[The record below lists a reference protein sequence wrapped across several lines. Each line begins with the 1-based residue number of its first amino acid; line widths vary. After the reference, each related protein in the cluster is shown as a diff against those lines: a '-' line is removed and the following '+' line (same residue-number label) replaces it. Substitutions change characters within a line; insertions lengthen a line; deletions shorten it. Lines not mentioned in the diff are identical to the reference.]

1 MFDLNISLLYIC
13 LSLSLSDLI
22 ANSKAML
29 IIYVKTAKR
38 TAPF

>member
-13 LSLSLSDLI
+13 LSLSLSLSDLI

-29 IIYVKTAKR
+29 IIYVKT
-38 TAPF
+38 